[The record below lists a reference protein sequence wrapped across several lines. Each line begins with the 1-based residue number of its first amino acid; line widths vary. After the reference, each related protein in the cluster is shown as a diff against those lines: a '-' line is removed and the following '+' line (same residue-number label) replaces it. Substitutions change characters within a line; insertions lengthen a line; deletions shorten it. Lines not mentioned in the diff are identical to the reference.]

1 MKVLCYDIGGTDIK
15 YGIVEDGNLIEKASV
30 RTDAALG
37 QQALILRLVHTTRE
51 MLKNTKWKASASVVL
66 VPSIS
71 KRGR

>member
-51 MLKNTKWKASASVVL
+51 MLKTQSGRRRVSCAGS
-66 VPSIS
+66 SIS